1 MADQGAAAG
10 RPPAGARRQ
19 APWPPPERTGTGR
32 RPGARR
38 GAGPRH
44 ALRPGTGPQPGMPE
58 ASPRDLDPGGAPQ
71 PAADPPRA
79 AARTPA
85 RGFPPTSG
93 RPSPPPG
100 IPGPWHVPG
109 PPAAAGGGYRGD
121 GRHPGGQARPEGP
134 GRRGGPGT
142 RSRLRRGR
150 VLLAAA
156 VVLVL
161 AAGGFAAFKYL
172 YQPRVN
178 APVPSS
184 LRLPTTNPGSP
195 DFDKTLGKWQHIGTR
210 AQDPQPLTVTELYP
224 PRFALDGSSYVRA
237 AATAT
242 TNCTLAV
249 YGSRLQAAL
258 QSGHC
263 SQVLRASYLSGTMM
277 GTIGVVNLISAAAA
291 GTAGKVT
298 GPQQIIA
305 PLSARKGPAA
315 KLGNGTGVVL
325 AEIKGHYLIL
335 MWAEFTDLKPPSTA
349 AARQRLQQFCEDMLT
364 GSANI
369 ALSTRMLTGHG

>member
-58 ASPRDLDPGGAPQ
+58 ASPRDLDPGAAPQ
-71 PAADPPRA
+71 PAAGPPRA

-121 GRHPGGQARPEGP
+121 GRHPGGPA
-134 GRRGGPGT
+134 T
-142 RSRLRRGR
+142 RSRLRPGR

-184 LRLPTTNPGSP
+184 LR
-195 DFDKTLGKWQHIGTR
+195 
-210 AQDPQPLTVTELYP
+210 
-224 PRFALDGSSYVRA
+224 
-237 AATAT
+237 
-242 TNCTLAV
+242 
-249 YGSRLQAAL
+249 
-258 QSGHC
+258 
-263 SQVLRASYLSGTMM
+263 
-277 GTIGVVNLISAAAA
+277 
-291 GTAGKVT
+291 
-298 GPQQIIA
+298 
-305 PLSARKGPAA
+305 
-315 KLGNGTGVVL
+315 
-325 AEIKGHYLIL
+325 
-335 MWAEFTDLKPPSTA
+335 
-349 AARQRLQQFCEDMLT
+349 
-364 GSANI
+364 
-369 ALSTRMLTGHG
+369 